1 MHHPVASRCGAPSGD
16 DVIKADDELRVA
28 SDGGLNEEILEEL
41 LALRSAADFRGLRA
55 ARPELAAPLLKS
67 QLRELSAAPGYGA
80 GFERLLYL
88 LDAAEADIDVVWA
101 EYERA
106 LNEATAAG
114 EELAAEESAVR
125 EALDRGDLERVL
137 ELTVS
142 AIPRAAA
149 AGLGAGASML
159 HELRG
164 LALLRRHSAERSA
177 DVESAIEELERAR
190 FLAPPG
196 PPSGSVLMHLAFAYS
211 DRLRGDLA
219 DNTEVAVELL
229 RLAVVEVAGADV
241 PDLAAM
247 VDTNLAFGLM
257 RRMRGERVDNLG
269 EAVDACER
277 ALSHRSLERDPVD
290 WAYSQLNLGD
300 ALDQLELTRGARG
313 VSDRAKEPYEAVIR
327 AAKAIP
333 EKWLVGLAHHG
344 VGRLYLR
351 AAQLNVED
359 IVDAAESG
367 HELSAEVDAQAL
379 AVARE
384 QLERACAQLEDAEHQ
399 VYRGRALAGLA
410 EALTLQDDVAAAID
424 VGRQALVIL
433 RPTNAPRACLAVAGQ
448 LGTQLAVAGRWD
460 EATAVF
466 RDAVAAADLTFY
478 AQLERSSSDEEQRRA
493 GNVYRWAAYAIARTG
508 DAEGAALVLE
518 NGRAREIRRRIDSRR
533 EDSRLAE
540 LPESLRDAYVAAAAH
555 LGSSPLGED
564 AAVASRAYAEVVSA
578 IRDVPGYE
586 SFGAGA
592 RLEELTA
599 AAEPGW
605 PVIYVN
611 PTPFGTL
618 LVAVTADDGA
628 TSVSS
633 AFVDGVTS
641 TDVIMRLMVGAA
653 PAPADEANGVVGE
666 PTSYLFGIS
675 GPDDD
680 DYAFGPALD
689 ELLPWLGEAIARPL
703 WSLLSESRITGCTM
717 IVCGPLALAPL
728 HAATWQDGDRTCC
741 LLDYVTV
748 RHAPAAM
755 VSSAC
760 LLRAAVTEASPRTLV
775 AVADPTGDLPAT
787 GPEVTEISSFFAADD
802 VACAFAAAADR
813 HFLQARAA
821 SATFIHLASH
831 AYAPLLAAGDAFVLL
846 ADGPLSADEIAG
858 LARLDARLVVVSAC
872 QSAVSRL
879 DDLPDEAISLGTTM
893 IIAGAACTVASLW
906 PVDDAAT
913 AMLMIRL
920 YEEVLQNGYPPPTA
934 LRRAQLWLRD
944 LSETAEADFLSKH
957 PALAA
962 EFRRR
967 AETRELPGRR
977 SGPGATGD
985 DGPSIYGHPEY
996 WAAFVAVG
1004 T

>member
-1 MHHPVASRCGAPSGD
+1 VTE
-16 DVIKADDELRVA
+16 ADDELGGA
-28 SDGGLNEEILEEL
+28 SDGGLNEEILEDMF
-41 LALRSAADFRGLRA
+41 ALRSAADLRALRA
-55 ARPELAAPLLKS
+55 ARPELAAPLVKNH
-67 QLRELSAAPGYGA
+67 LRELAAAPGYGA
-80 GFERLLYL
+80 GFARLLSL
-88 LDAAEADIDVVWA
+88 LDAAEADIDGVWA
-101 EYERA
+101 EYERG

-114 EELAAEESAVR
+114 EELAVEESAVR
-125 EALDRGDLERVL
+125 EALDRGDVEKVI
-137 ELTVS
+137 ELTAS
-142 AIPRAAA
+142 AIPRAAW
-149 AGLGAGASML
+149 AGLGAGVAML

-164 LALLRRHSAERSA
+164 LALLRRQSAERSA
-177 DVESAIEELERAR
+177 DIESAIEELERAR

-196 PPSGSVLMHLAFAYS
+196 PPRGSVLMHLAFAYS

-229 RLAVVEVAGADV
+229 RLAVAEVAGANV

-247 VDTNLAFGLM
+247 VNTNLAFGLM
-257 RRMRGERVDNLG
+257 RRVRGERVDNLR

-313 VSDRAKEPYEAVIR
+313 VSGRAKEPYEAVVR
-327 AAKAIP
+327 AAEAIP
-333 EKWLVGLAHHG
+333 EKWLIGLAYQG
-344 VGRLYLR
+344 IGRLYLR
-351 AAQLNVED
+351 VAQLAVED

-367 HELSAEVDAQAL
+367 HELPAEVDPQAL
-379 AVARE
+379 SVARE
-384 QLERACAQLEDAEHQ
+384 QFERACACLEDAPQQ
-399 VYRGRALAGLA
+399 VYRGRALADLA
-410 EALTLQDDVAAAID
+410 ETLTLQEDVPAAID
-424 VGRQALVIL
+424 AGRQGLVIL
-433 RPTNAPRACLAVAGQ
+433 RPTNAPRACLAVAGR
-448 LGTQLAVAGRWD
+448 LGTQLAVAGSWD

-466 RDAVAAADLTFY
+466 RDAVAAADVTFY
-478 AQLERSSSDEEQRRA
+478 AQLERASSDEQQRRA

-518 NGRAREIRRRIDSRR
+518 NGRAREIRRRIDSRS
-533 EDSRLAE
+533 DDPRLAG
-540 LPESLRDAYVAAAAH
+540 LPEKLRDAYVAAAAR

-564 AAVASRAYAEVVSA
+564 AAVTSRAYAEVVSA
-578 IRDVPGYE
+578 IREVPGYE
-586 SFGAGA
+586 SFGAGSH
-592 RLEELTA
+592 LEELTA
-599 AAEPGW
+599 AAEPSW

-618 LVAVTADDGA
+618 LVTVTADDGS

-641 TDVIMRLMVGAA
+641 ADVIMRLMVGAA
-653 PAPADEANGVVGE
+653 AAPADEADGVVGE

-680 DYAFGPALD
+680 DYTFGPALD

-703 WSLLSESRITGCTM
+703 WNLLSEAHIAGCTM

-728 HAATWQDGDRTCC
+728 HAATWQDGERVCC
-741 LLDYVTV
+741 LLDYLTV
-748 RHAPAAM
+748 RYAPAAM
-755 VSSAC
+755 VASGC
-760 LLRAAVTEASPRTLV
+760 LLRAAATETSPRTLV
-775 AVADPTGDLPAT
+775 AVADPTHDLPAT
-787 GPEVTEISSFFAADD
+787 GPEVTEISSLFDD
-802 VACAFAAAADR
+802 GGVACAFAASADR
-813 HFLQARAA
+813 QFLQARAA
-821 SATFIHLASH
+821 SATFIHLACH
-831 AYAPLLAAGDAFVLL
+831 AHAPLFAAGEAFVLL
-846 ADGPLSADEIAG
+846 ADGPLSGDEIAG
-858 LARLDARLVVVSAC
+858 LARLDARLAVVSAC

-893 IIAGAACTVASLW
+893 IIAGAACVVASLW

-920 YEEVLQNGYPPPTA
+920 YEEILQNGHPPPTA
-934 LRRAQLWLRD
+934 LRLAQLWLRD

-967 AETRELPGRR
+967 EETRELPGRR

-985 DGPSIYGHPEY
+985 DWPSIYGHPEY